1 MFDFVTRRR
10 LTIIVLALLFVI
22 LSILFLHRI
31 RPSSRQ
37 YVSPDKKDTSQVS
50 NCHETEP
57 SDVITLCQKCT
68 SYERRFQ
75 AEACSR
81 TGYKE
86 VVLCSTSNIQT
97 ARSCRIP
104 TYVRTQ
110 QFWYFEGFVFLVALI
125 AVASVQSRQKALEKQ
140 LVEKIRRQI
149 GESDEWVQGWSVSKE
164 DLFWLCSCLYIRW
177 WIVFYLLSLYFH
189 EYIFKVKSENM
200 LFTSSRS
207 LPSATAEKSIVWYA
221 FLKALVEVFAE

>member
-1 MFDFVTRRR
+1 MLYFISLSFFADLTRQMLDFVTRRR
-10 LTIIVLALLFVI
+10 LTILLLALFFVI
-22 LSILFLHRI
+22 VSILFLHRI
-31 RPSSRQ
+31 KPSNRQ
-37 YVSPDKKDTSQVS
+37 YTSPDKEGTSQIS

-104 TYVRTQ
+104 THVRTQ
-110 QFWYFEGFVFLVALI
+110 QFWYFEGFVLLVALL

-149 GESDEWVQGWSVSKE
+149 GESDE
-164 DLFWLCSCLYIRW
+164 
-177 WIVFYLLSLYFH
+177 
-189 EYIFKVKSENM
+189 
-200 LFTSSRS
+200 
-207 LPSATAEKSIVWYA
+207 
-221 FLKALVEVFAE
+221 